1 MPQVCYRMMLI
12 KQVVPITIVRL
23 LAVSAVVYSL
33 IEYIE
38 NEYEFMDDRIE
49 IEESNLSES
58 EDEPM
63 ATGSNRK
70 PSIYK

>member
-1 MPQVCYRMMLI
+1 MTERVESEE
-12 KQVVPITIVRL
+12 T
-23 LAVSAVVYSL
+23 
-33 IEYIE
+33 EYIE

-70 PSIYK
+70 RSIYKQLFEE